1 MPRRLIEEAFPLQKV
16 SKDSADEQEVNYG
29 RPNGLHY
36 WPARRPLAACRAV
49 TIATLLPDP
58 ADAPEIIKVEYTRL
72 SGSLLPD
79 KQRDYLCELIE
90 SLTRWG
96 DENGHGDWD
105 DRDQMGRWVNKLR
118 IARELILTAYNGRPP
133 KVLDMFAGGGAIPLE
148 AMRLGCE
155 VTANDY
161 NPVAWFIL
169 KCTLE
174 YPQRLAGKTY
184 PLPKLDLCEYPDL
197 KRGDL
202 ADHIRLWGQWVLGK
216 RPQRPCALLPC
227 DKRKA
232 NGRLSLGTNHSLS
245 RSKMWRNDSVAQDAL
260 GL

>member
-105 DRDQMGRWVNKLR
+105 DRDQMGAVG
-118 IARELILTAYNGRPP
+118 EQTAHR
-133 KVLDMFAGGGAIPLE
+133 
-148 AMRLGCE
+148 
-155 VTANDY
+155 
-161 NPVAWFIL
+161 
-169 KCTLE
+169 
-174 YPQRLAGKTY
+174 QRTY
-184 PLPKLDLCEYPDL
+184 PN
-197 KRGDL
+197 G
-202 ADHIRLWGQWVLGK
+202 IQWTSTESIGYV
-216 RPQRPCALLPC
+216 RWR
-227 DKRKA
+227 R
-232 NGRLSLGTNHSLS
+232 RHS
-245 RSKMWRNDSVAQDAL
+245 A
-260 GL
+260 